1 MDSVP
6 HNGNEK
12 YALQETRLQRLLS
25 ESNLL
30 KAFRPFLQK
39 KKDVLK
45 KNYIP
50 VRNFNKALFKLEPSS
65 SS

>member
-1 MDSVP
+1 MP

-12 YALQETRLQRLLS
+12 YALQETRLQRPLC
-25 ESNLL
+25 ENNLL
-30 KAFRPFLQK
+30 KAFRPFLQN
-39 KKDVLK
+39 KDVLK

-50 VRNFNKALFKLEPSS
+50 VRNFNKVLFELEPSS